1 MLDMELKLAVA
12 RRDGLMLT
20 VGRFLSDNGFSVVKQ
35 QFDQAGG
42 GSLLIVV
49 RGAESGLP
57 GLFEALGNS
66 EHIASFES
74 SRIEAAQPAQ
84 PAKPMATTTMAS
96 PSKVSSTAPA
106 PMRDADI
113 ERQLPLLAHDFPVV
127 LPRLLTMERLMPE
140 TQRADTLRA
149 IGRRLGAWIY
159 KRDYALGGRLSAEM
173 MNKRIALPALEQ
185 ITSAKLV
192 GSNFVLDASPFSL
205 TPDTAPR
212 CHFFCGYLEGVLSQ
226 ANGGRPFDVQ
236 ETLCRANG
244 HSSCMFEAKA

>member
-12 RRDGLMLT
+12 RKDGLMLT

-35 QFDQAGG
+35 QFDQT
-42 GSLLIVV
+42 GSGVLLVLV
-49 RGAESGLP
+49 RGPEAGLP

-74 SRIEAAQPAQ
+74 SRIDGDRPVKPPAAT
-84 PAKPMATTTMAS
+84 ATAS
-96 PSKVSSTAPA
+96 PSKAAQASPS
-106 PMRDADI
+106 PMREADI

-140 TQRADTLRA
+140 SQRADTLRA

-159 KRDYALGGRLSAEM
+159 KRDYSLGGRLSADM

-185 ITSAKLV
+185 ITTAKLV
-192 GSNFVLDASPFSL
+192 GNNFVLDASPFSL
-205 TPDTAPR
+205 TPDAAPK
-212 CHFFCGYLEGVLSQ
+212 CHFFCGYLEGVLSE
-226 ANGGRPFDVQ
+226 ANGGRPLVVQ

-244 HSSCMFEAKA
+244 HSSCMFEARS

>member
-12 RRDGLMLT
+12 RKDGLMLT
-20 VGRFLSDNGFSVVKQ
+20 VGRYLSDNGFSVVKQ

-42 GSLLIVV
+42 GVLLVVV
-49 RGAESGLP
+49 RGAEAGLP

-74 SRIEAAQPAQ
+74 RRIDGDQSLKPPAA
-84 PAKPMATTTMAS
+84 TSTAS
-96 PSKVSSTAPA
+96 PSKSAAASPA
-106 PMRDADI
+106 PMRAADI

-140 TQRADTLRA
+140 AQRADTLRA

-159 KRDYALGGRLSAEM
+159 KRDYALGGRLSPEM

-185 ITSAKLV
+185 ITTAKLV
-192 GSNFVLDASPFSL
+192 GNNFVVDASPFSL
-205 TPDTAPR
+205 TPDATPK
-212 CHFFCGYLEGVLSQ
+212 CHFFCGYLEGILSE
-226 ANGGRPFDVQ
+226 ANGGRPFVVQ

-244 HSSCMFEAKA
+244 HSSCMFEPKS

>member
-12 RRDGLMLT
+12 RKDGLMLT
-20 VGRFLSDNGFSVVKQ
+20 VGRFLSENGFSVVKQ

-42 GSLLIVV
+42 GVLLVVV
-49 RGAESGLP
+49 RGAEVGLP

-74 SRIEAAQPAQ
+74 SRIEVGQPVKP
-84 PAKPMATTTMAS
+84 PAATTTAS
-96 PSKVSSTAPA
+96 PSRAASPSPA
-106 PMRDADI
+106 PMREADI

-140 TQRADTLRA
+140 SQRAETLRA

-173 MNKRIALPALEQ
+173 MSKRIALPALEQ
-185 ITSAKLV
+185 ITTAKLV
-192 GSNFVLDASPFSL
+192 GNNFVLDASPFSL
-205 TPDTAPR
+205 TPHAAPR
-212 CHFFCGYLEGVLSQ
+212 CHFFCGYLEGVLSE
-226 ANGGRPFDVQ
+226 ANGGRPLVVQ

-244 HSSCMFEAKA
+244 HSSCMFEARA

>member
-12 RRDGLMLT
+12 RKDGLMLT

-42 GSLLIVV
+42 VLLIVI

-74 SRIEAAQPAQ
+74 SRIEGGQPVKP
-84 PAKPMATTTMAS
+84 PAATTTAS
-96 PSKVSSTAPA
+96 PSKTASASPA

-140 TQRADTLRA
+140 AQRADTLRA

-159 KRDYALGGRLSAEM
+159 KRDYALGGRLSPEM
-173 MNKRIALPALEQ
+173 MNKQIALPALEQ
-185 ITSAKLV
+185 ITTAKLV
-192 GSNFVLDASPFSL
+192 GNSFVLDASPFSL
-205 TPDTAPR
+205 TPDAAPR
-212 CHFFCGYLEGVLSQ
+212 CHFFCGYLEGLLSE
-226 ANGGRPFDVQ
+226 ANGGRPFVVQ
-236 ETLCRANG
+236 ESLCRANG